1 MPAHKGSMRG
11 DLFLASG
18 LSTPDLGGYLARLGV
33 RPRDIS
39 ISFAYVVAGLG
50 GTGVFAFDVRGA
62 NQQDLTRAF
71 TDERQP
77 EIRAQI
83 AWQSKVVGGKPTV
96 TAADP
101 GWAVGTSVYRYA
113 AGGVVFF
120 ISAGHESTAGEI
132 LASLP

>member
-1 MPAHKGSMRG
+1 MRG

-18 LSTPDLGGYLARLGV
+18 LSTPDLGDYLVRLGV

-39 ISFAYVVAGLG
+39 ISFAYTIAGPG
-50 GTGVFAFDVRGA
+50 GTGVFAFHVMGA
-62 NQQDLTRAF
+62 NQQDLMRAF
-71 TDERQP
+71 TDARQP
-77 EIRAQI
+77 EIRAPI

-101 GWAVGTSVYRYA
+101 GWAAGNSVYRYA
-113 AGGVVFF
+113 AGGAVFF